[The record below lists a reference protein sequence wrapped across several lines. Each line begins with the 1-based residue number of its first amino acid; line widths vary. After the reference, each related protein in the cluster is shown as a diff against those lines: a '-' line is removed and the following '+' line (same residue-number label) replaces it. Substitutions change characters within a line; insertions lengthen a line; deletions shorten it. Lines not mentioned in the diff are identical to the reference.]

1 MKPKNKLLPFLIL
14 CLVLSL
20 FISPLSTKAAD
31 YENEALPTA
40 AEYDLT
46 IGGTQEFT
54 IADAEGNT
62 AYVTISEE
70 PSTSRIA
77 NGTYRVTY
85 TSTGCWTA
93 RYNVVISNNSISSV
107 NSPAH
112 AAITGTIIY
121 SRLVKE
127 SSKQATYYLTRQLNA
142 YTIHTGMR
150 SVISGTT
157 LKVYGI

>member
-85 TSTGCWTA
+85 TSTGCWKA
-93 RYNVVISNNSISSV
+93 SYNVVISSNSISSV
-107 NSPAH
+107 NSPAY
-112 AAITGTIIY
+112 AAITGAITY
-121 SRLVKE
+121 NHLVKE
-127 SSKQATYYLTRQLNA
+127 SSKQASYYLIHQLNA
-142 YTIHTGMR
+142 YTISTGVR
-150 SVISGTT
+150 SIISGTK
-157 LKVYGI
+157 LKVSAI